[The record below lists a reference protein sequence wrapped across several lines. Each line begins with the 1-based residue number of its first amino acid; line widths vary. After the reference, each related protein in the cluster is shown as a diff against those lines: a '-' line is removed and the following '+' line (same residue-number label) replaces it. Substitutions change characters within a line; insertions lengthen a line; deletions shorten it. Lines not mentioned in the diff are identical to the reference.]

1 MNNCG
6 QQGKKCNID
15 DIYGAMTVDCV
26 NNECVANSC
35 YEGVL
40 QDGYCADEGC
50 HKEMPILCKSST
62 DTYCC
67 PGKEKFMGCNPDLL
81 NQCEMKLKEA
91 EFEF

>member
-6 QQGKKCNID
+6 KQGKKCNID

-40 QDGYCADEGC
+40 QDGYCAEEGC
-50 HKEMPILCKSST
+50 SKENPKRCDMYQIA
-62 DTYCC
+62 YCC
-67 PGKEKFMGCNPDLL
+67 PKEVQLCDRQDIEK
-81 NQCEMKLKEA
+81 CEQSIVLD
-91 EFEF
+91 